1 MKAKRLN
8 WSFLID
14 GRRIETFESITDD
27 WGLRYFHSQFLPAQF
42 PGGGRVRADRKFA
55 VLSLVHKKMPDAKTK
70 EIVRAKVKDVIAE
83 RLWNHTRVIKL
94 PRVRH
99 GTKTKGRKA
108 KRERLSA

>member
-1 MKAKRLN
+1 
-8 WSFLID
+8 
-14 GRRIETFESITDD
+14 
-27 WGLRYFHSQFLPAQF
+27 
-42 PGGGRVRADRKFA
+42 
-55 VLSLVHKKMPDAKTK
+55 MPDAKTK